1 MRGLDRWQRL
11 PVTLGLLAA
20 MVTASCA
27 PTVTSVTESTSPI
40 PPIPTDPPIPGAV
53 TLTPDQF
60 ILPDEQFPLPGYGVT
75 TDKAVGRDGWTRT
88 WTTTG
93 GTPFYWVSVDATVL
107 KPSVT
112 SNDAIASTKCDW
124 KFTPPMATSGEVI
137 APVVGD
143 GAKACAYEAADTA
156 STLVYTTGTRNT
168 LITVSANRRSASLS
182 ATTSFLASL
191 ADYQLWTIDR
201 VAPAPGSTARA
212 APLVQI
218 PSAAS
223 TFSGGGAATGG
234 GTGAGGG
241 AASGGGTGGTQPN
254 VPAGL
259 PANLTPGTYSLEGCI
274 QDPSGTISYAN
285 LKWGH
290 CNPGGQAPLGSLAQL
305 INSASPCVA
314 PGCTASPPSSF
325 DGTQFYILQ
334 KFVNCSP
341 GAPCSTGYILLR
353 IRKIA

>member
-1 MRGLDRWQRL
+1 M
-11 PVTLGLLAA
+11 TLGLLAA
-20 MVTASCA
+20 AVTAACA
-27 PTVTSVTESTSPI
+27 PTSSVTESTSPI

-88 WTTTG
+88 WTATG
-93 GTPFYWVSVDATVL
+93 GAPFYWVRVDATVL

-112 SNDAIASTKCDW
+112 SNEAIASTKCDW
-124 KFTPPMATSGEVI
+124 TFTPPMVTSGEII

-143 GAKACAYEAADTA
+143 GAKACAYEAANSA

-218 PSAAS
+218 PSVAS

-241 AASGGGTGGTQPN
+241 ATSGGGTSGTQPN

-259 PANLTPGTYSLEGCI
+259 PANLTAGTYSLEGCI
-274 QDPSGTISYAN
+274 QYPGGFPYAGLN
-285 LKWGH
+285 WGR
-290 CNPGGQAPLGSLAQL
+290 CNSGGQAPLSSLAQL
-305 INSASPCVA
+305 INSASPCVITA
-314 PGCTASPPSSF
+314 GCTASPPSSF
-325 DGTQFYILQ
+325 DGMLFYILQ
-334 KFVNCSP
+334 TFTTCSP
-341 GAPCSTGYILLR
+341 GAPCGVGYVLLR
-353 IRKIA
+353 IRKIS